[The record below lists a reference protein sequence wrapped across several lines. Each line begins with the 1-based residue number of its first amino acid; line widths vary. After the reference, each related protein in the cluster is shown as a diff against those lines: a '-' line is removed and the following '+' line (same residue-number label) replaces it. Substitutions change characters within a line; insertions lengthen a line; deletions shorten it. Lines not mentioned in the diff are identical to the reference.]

1 MFLKRLIGLVFA
13 GVLVFSAASAQ
24 IVVRIGPPRAQYER
38 RAPRPSRNHVWVS
51 GYHRWDGNS
60 NAYAWTPGR
69 WEQRP
74 NPRARW
80 QAHRWTHTRNGWVLQ
95 EGHWR

>member
-1 MFLKRLIGLVFA
+1 MILKRLIGLAFA
-13 GVLVFSAASAQ
+13 AALTLSTVGAQ
-24 IVVRIGPPRAQYER
+24 IVIQIRPPRNVSER

-51 GYHRWDGNS
+51 GYQRWDGN
-60 NAYAWTPGR
+60 AYKWNSGR

-74 NPRARW
+74 RPRSTWVGARY
-80 QAHRWTHTRNGWVLQ
+80 TRHGNSWVFV